1 MCRYGP
7 SAHPHLVVT
16 HYPELLASKGIV
28 LARGDIVQPHSLDA
42 LAATS
47 LMANCHEFYVDR
59 GAKSAFVNAFNHRQT
74 DFGSWNVAADTF
86 FTIVFWCWSIAA
98 FPKQSFSCGG
108 VLT

>member
-74 DFGSWNVAADTF
+74 DFDFKKMLDSMGHATGDES
-86 FTIVFWCWSIAA
+86 FWR
-98 FPKQSFSCGG
+98 
-108 VLT
+108 